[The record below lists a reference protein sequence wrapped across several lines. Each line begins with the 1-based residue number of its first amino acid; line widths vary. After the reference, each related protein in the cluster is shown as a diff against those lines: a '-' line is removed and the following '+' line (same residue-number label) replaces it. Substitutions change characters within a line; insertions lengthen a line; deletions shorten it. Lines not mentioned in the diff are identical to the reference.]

1 MIIKHEV
8 AYNIIITVLTI
19 SKHYIEQK
27 GPTSTLKTLPAN
39 PKDAIM

>member
-8 AYNIIITVLTI
+8 AYNIIFTMLTI
-19 SKHYIEQK
+19 SKHYIIK
-27 GPTSTLKTLPAN
+27 GINFNSKTLPAN